1 MARMHSRRKGKSG
14 SKKPVWTS
22 KPSWITYGAEEIENL
37 VVNKAKEGHPSAY
50 IGVILR
56 DSYGIPDVKRLTGK
70 SINHIMKENS
80 LAPRYPED
88 MLNLVSRAWNLRRHL
103 TDNPKDLHSRRG
115 LTLIESKIRRL
126 VKYYRKAKVLPQDFK
141 YEPQKAPLY
150 LSTRA

>member
-37 VVNKAKEGHPSAY
+37 VVQKAKEGHPSSF

-70 SINHIMKENS
+70 TVSKIMKESNIY
-80 LAPRYPED
+80 PKYPED
-88 MLNLVSRAWNLRRHL
+88 MLNLVSKAWNLRKHISA
-103 TDNPKDLHSRRG
+103 NPKDLHSRRG

-126 VKYYRKAKVLPQDFK
+126 VKYYRKTKVLPQDFK
-141 YEPQKAPLY
+141 YEPEKAPLY